1 MTSRNHKFI
10 KIIFYKKYFLL
21 NELCIFASEPI
32 DKYIK
37 RKNMCISN
45 KIGPPVEGD
54 DFFGREK
61 EIQKAN
67 KLLDSS
73 HSLLLSAPR
82 RIGKS
87 SLAKRLI
94 EEKKNQGWK
103 CVYIDLEETT
113 TEDGFLN
120 LVIEAFCKNGIWK
133 QVAEGMSK
141 GLASVLESI
150 EKISLGPVQ
159 FNFAKKEDQEDL
171 YKNLKEL
178 IRHDEDTFIVVDELT
193 LFLTILSKGEDGVEK
208 VAFILNWLRS
218 LRQVSK
224 TKVRWLFCGSVGL
237 RNFTSAMN
245 LGYTVNDLTEF
256 SLDELS
262 RGEAAGLLLEL
273 CKSENIEM
281 SDELVEYTLN
291 KLYWN
296 IPYFIQII
304 FSNLAEDYADKI
316 TREDIDTA
324 YRKLCSENY
333 LSTWSERLVEYGE
346 YELPARQILKLLAT
360 RPEGIERESML
371 NNLMTGQDASKI
383 EAVDYTLSKVLAMLE
398 NDGYIMKK
406 DALRMFRSPLL
417 RDYWFDRFV
426 Q

>member
-1 MTSRNHKFI
+1 
-10 KIIFYKKYFLL
+10 
-21 NELCIFASEPI
+21 
-32 DKYIK
+32 
-37 RKNMCISN
+37 MCISN

-193 LFLTILSKGEDGVEK
+193 LFLTILNKGEDGVEK

-218 LRQVSK
+218 LRQVSR

-262 RGEAAGLLLEL
+262 RDEAAGLLTEL

-304 FSNLAEDYADKI
+304 FSNLAEDYEGKI
-316 TREDIDTA
+316 TQEDIDAA

-360 RPEGIERESML
+360 LPEGIEREGML

>member
-1 MTSRNHKFI
+1 
-10 KIIFYKKYFLL
+10 
-21 NELCIFASEPI
+21 
-32 DKYIK
+32 
-37 RKNMCISN
+37 MCISN

-304 FSNLAEDYADKI
+304 FSNLAEDYEGKI
-316 TREDIDTA
+316 TQEDIDAA

-360 RPEGIERESML
+360 LPEGIEREGML

>member
-1 MTSRNHKFI
+1 
-10 KIIFYKKYFLL
+10 
-21 NELCIFASEPI
+21 
-32 DKYIK
+32 
-37 RKNMCISN
+37 MCISN

-94 EEKKNQGWK
+94 EEKKNQRWK

-218 LRQVSK
+218 LRQVSR

-262 RGEAAGLLLEL
+262 RDEAAGLLTEL

-304 FSNLAEDYADKI
+304 FSNLAEDYEGKI
-316 TREDIDTA
+316 TQEDIDAA

-360 RPEGIERESML
+360 RPEGIERDSML

-406 DALRMFRSPLL
+406 NALRMFRSPLL
-417 RDYWFDRFV
+417 RDYWFERFV

>member
-1 MTSRNHKFI
+1 
-10 KIIFYKKYFLL
+10 
-21 NELCIFASEPI
+21 
-32 DKYIK
+32 
-37 RKNMCISN
+37 MCISN

-94 EEKKNQGWK
+94 EEKKNQDWK

-360 RPEGIERESML
+360 RPEGMERKGML

-383 EAVDYTLSKVLAMLE
+383 EAVDYTLSKVLTMLE
-398 NDGYIMKK
+398 NDGYIMKI

-417 RDYWFDRFV
+417 RDYWFERFE
-426 Q
+426 

>member
-1 MTSRNHKFI
+1 
-10 KIIFYKKYFLL
+10 
-21 NELCIFASEPI
+21 
-32 DKYIK
+32 
-37 RKNMCISN
+37 MCISN

-94 EEKKNQGWK
+94 GEKKNQGWK

-193 LFLTILSKGEDGVEK
+193 LFLTILNKGEDGVEK

-281 SDELVEYTLN
+281 SDDLVEYTLN

-304 FSNLAEDYADKI
+304 FSNLAEDYEDTI

-360 RPEGIERESML
+360 RPEGIEREGML

-417 RDYWFDRFV
+417 RDYWFERFV